1 MANKIGSLFE
11 SDVFDGEDGP
21 YVMLDGQPIF
31 LDDNQ
36 IQAMTPI
43 KPSTGPLAP
52 TTPKVDNVVPGMF
65 EKVFSGAEPDLKSD
79 TPFFDLARQ
88 ARINRQSNRSL
99 NRGEPFVD
107 QRTLPNPMLDRDP
120 GVSNKAPLSRPL
132 VRDSKGNPVLN
143 SKGEARVFSGAAP
156 EPKQK
161 SYNSFA
167 EFFGK

>member
-43 KPSTGPLAP
+43 KPSAGPLAP

-65 EKVFSGAEPDLKSD
+65 EKVFSGAEPNLTSD

-88 ARINRQSNRSL
+88 ARINQTPVSYTHL
-99 NRGEPFVD
+99 
-107 QRTLPNPMLDRDP
+107 TLPTIYS
-120 GVSNKAPLSRPL
+120 V
-132 VRDSKGNPVLN
+132 
-143 SKGEARVFSGAAP
+143 
-156 EPKQK
+156 
-161 SYNSFA
+161 
-167 EFFGK
+167 

>member
-1 MANKIGSLFE
+1 
-11 SDVFDGEDGP
+11 
-21 YVMLDGQPIF
+21 MLDGQPIF

-143 SKGEARVFSGAAP
+143 SKGEARVFSGCLLYTSPSPRDGLLSRMPSSA
-156 EPKQK
+156 
-161 SYNSFA
+161 
-167 EFFGK
+167 